1 MSDSNNTTVLVVDDE
16 PDLAMLYET
25 YLSVEFDVRSA
36 NDGQQALD
44 QVDQTVDVALLDR
57 RMPQMSGDELLRRFR
72 EQGYE
77 MKVAM
82 LTAVEPD
89 TDIVDM
95 PFNDYKVKPVGRDE
109 LIGLVR
115 TLLQRSTYDKQSQ
128 EFFSLASK
136 KAALEIA
143 GNDDT
148 RSTNSWLNRSHRS
161 VLRLILHLIALA
173 LKPHLEI
180 FLHIQSDSFSPKC

>member
-25 YLSVEFDVRSA
+25 YLSAEFDVRSA

-148 RSTNSWLNRSHRS
+148 PEYKQLVEQIAQKRTEIDTTLDTVGAEAAFRDLSSHT
-161 VLRLILHLIALA
+161 I
-173 LKPHLEI
+173 
-180 FLHIQSDSFSPKC
+180 